1 MITMMDD
8 NNLKKNRSNKR
19 FILVAIDF
27 ARQHR
32 SEHFFLVTEILSSQF
47 IGQFIG
53 QRTDQFR

>member
-1 MITMMDD
+1 MMDD

-27 ARQHR
+27 ARQHC
-32 SEHFFLVTEILSSQF
+32 SEHFFLVTEILSPQF